1 MRDGKDKD
9 PADLVMGPWVYQ
21 WQNSL
26 PRSQNKGS
34 GPLDS
39 VAGPQ
44 DTAHSYRCH
53 NFKRDGASGIG
64 VREGVTYGVYL
75 GKIRIMG

>member
-1 MRDGKDKD
+1 MGDGQDKD
-9 PADLVMGPWVYQ
+9 PADLVMGPWVCISGK
-21 WQNSL
+21 NSP

-44 DTAHSYRCH
+44 DTALLQMPHFR
-53 NFKRDGASGIG
+53 G
-64 VREGVTYGVYL
+64 VGLLGLGSEAVTYDVYL